1 MEEAVCACRDCL
13 VAVHTTWAQHT
24 DWRLLAEHG
33 ACLYAGGVGA
43 KQNIGWLLHANLLL
57 NEERVLHV
65 ASRVLW
71 CEVKQRV
78 NVVIVLY
85 LRAFRYGKAHAS
97 EDVDDLLTHKRKWV
111 TCTQCNRVRST
122 GEVEFLGCCFSAIG
136 LYRFAQLIDTCL
148 VSLTQCVE
156 CLTNLTFLLFRYFAK
171 LVEEFGNQTFLTE
184 VFDAQCL

>member
-1 MEEAVCACRDCL
+1 MEEAVCTCRDCL

-43 KQNIGWLLHANLLL
+43 KQNVRWLLHANLLL